1 MEWYF
6 GKTGSWNKYLKEN
19 WQGEKREKLHSF
31 TIRLS
36 GIVLGEGP
44 LPTADA
50 QQVHSSQKKKKR
62 HYVAC
67 TINFTGTLTS
77 ER

>member
-6 GKTGSWNKYLKEN
+6 GKTGSWNKYLKED
-19 WQGEKREKLHSF
+19 WQGEKYEKHHSF
-31 TIRLS
+31 TVRPS

-44 LPTADA
+44 LPAADT
-50 QQVHSSQKKKKR
+50 QQVHSSQNTKL

-67 TINFTGTLTS
+67 PVNFTGTLTS
-77 ER
+77 EQ